1 MMTDIVERLRL
12 LNLLFLG
19 DELSQTAPLCNGT
32 AQEMINLSQEA
43 ADEIER
49 LRAAVEDAQT
59 LIDNDLVG
67 PWMAKHKLDEILK

>member
-1 MMTDIVERLRL
+1 MTDIEKRELLMIFPGYDLVKSLRGHSVYQ
-12 LNLLFLG
+12 NDIF
-19 DELSQTAPLCNGT
+19 D
-32 AQEMINLSQEA
+32 A
-43 ADEIER
+43 AANEIAR